1 MDWNNP
7 TVTQHMVRPFG
18 LTKALQAFLRLT
30 FKGKVLSYL
39 FELKYETNY

>member
-7 TVTQHMVRPFG
+7 TVKERMVPPFG

-30 FKGKVLSYL
+30 AAIR
-39 FELKYETNY
+39 ELKQQRF